1 MKADLDGEMRR
12 IAAFLDIEIAEDVWP
27 GLVSAAGFDFMRANG
42 ATLMPRAATSWDKG
56 HERFINEGRN
66 ERWRE
71 VLTPEDIARYEARA
85 ARELSPALANWLAKG
100 RLIAGDPR
108 QAAD

>member
-1 MKADLDGEMRR
+1 MAGAGVGGRLRFHAQERRDLDATRR
-12 IAAFLDIEIAEDVWP
+12 NEL
-27 GLVSAAGFDFMRANG
+27 
-42 ATLMPRAATSWDKG
+42 DKG
-56 HERFINEGRN
+56 HERFLNEGRN

-71 VLTPEDIARYEARA
+71 VLTPEDVARYEARA

-108 QAAD
+108 EAAD